1 MKADRHLP
9 WLLAL
14 IALAVPTAAQAKPKI
29 KVLATGGT
37 IAGAQASSSEV
48 GYKSGTFSVDDL
60 IKAVPQLKDVA
71 DLTGEQVANIGS
83 QTMNHDVWLK
93 LAKRVNEV
101 LQDGSTDGVVITHGT
116 DTLEET
122 AYFLSLVV
130 KSDKPVVLVG
140 SMRPATAISAD
151 GPANLYNAVALAAS
165 PEARGRGPMI
175 VIDDEIHYAR
185 EAQKTNT
192 TELDTFHSPN
202 RGRAGVMNVGKIEFF
217 SQNTTRHTTK
227 SEFTVDGKTARDL
240 PRVEIVYSYENLGPE
255 VIDFLVKQGVK
266 GIVLAGVGD
275 GNSTDAAIA
284 ALSAAAKKGVA
295 VVRSSRTG
303 SGLVVRNVEVDDD
316 KLGFIASME
325 LSPQKARILLMLALM
340 NTNDPVKLQQVFMQ
354 Y

>member
-1 MKADRHLP
+1 MKAYRHVPCLV
-9 WLLAL
+9 AV
-14 IALAVPTAAQAKPKI
+14 IALTLSTRAQAKPKI
-29 KVLATGGT
+29 EVLATGGT
-37 IAGAQASSSEV
+37 IAGAQASRSEV

-60 IKAVPQLKDVA
+60 IKAVPQLKEVA

-101 LQDGSTDGVVITHGT
+101 LQDGSADGVVITHGT

-165 PEARGRGPMI
+165 PEARGRGPLI
-175 VIDDEIHYAR
+175 VMDDEIHYGR

-192 TELDTFHSPN
+192 TELDTFKSPN

-227 SEFTVDGKTARDL
+227 SEFNVDGKTPNDL
-240 PRVEIVYSYENLGPE
+240 PRVEIVYSYENLGADM
-255 VIDFLVKQGVK
+255 VDFLVKAGVK

-275 GNSTDAAIA
+275 GNSTDATIA

-340 NTNDPVKLQQVFMQ
+340 NTSDPARLQQIFMQ